1 MLSEYSVDLKPYS
14 ANEVSLQFPPI
25 TAGFTVDNKLVAMA
39 YRADIGLLY
48 YRTDLLRQYG
58 YREPPRTWDELEIM
72 AARNQAGG
80 RAKSNEQICGVVWQE
95 AGDDGFPFRPL
106 GGGAA
111 PSACGAP
118 Q

>member
-72 AARNQAGG
+72 AAPNSAGEPAKG
-80 RAKSNEQICGVVWQE
+80 KKRVLGFFWQGVADEMVTRAGP
-95 AGDDGFPFRPL
+95 G
-106 GGGAA
+106 
-111 PSACGAP
+111 
-118 Q
+118 